1 MRPPEPR
8 FLVLRRM
15 TGEIVL
21 TTERDLEGGYAFDAD
36 KHAVDPG
43 EAGLSIAGGASKA
56 ENLAKRLRRV
66 SPEKQRALRTLQ
78 RRIAKLQ
85 RDHTALIATLHGDG
99 IVLSPRELVAIA
111 ARKPKVRQ
119 KKGESVFT
127 YYGGEAWV
135 QLSARDDKARGS
147 GIRTVQESLEPVLS
161 IGGKEAVK

>member
-8 FLVLRRM
+8 FLVLRRV
-15 TGEIVL
+15 TGEVIL

-36 KHAVDPG
+36 KHAVHPG
-43 EAGLSIAGGASKA
+43 GAELSIAGSATKA

-66 SPEKQRALRTLQ
+66 SPEKQRALRAIQ

-99 IVLSPRELVAIA
+99 IVLEPVDLVAIA

-127 YYGGEAWV
+127 YYGGEAWA

-147 GIRTVQESLEPVLS
+147 SIRVVKESLEPVLN